1 MIYGHGDDT
10 FRFSHIRTNFS
21 SNIYGHADLSALKAY
36 LAAHLDAIQNYPEP
50 AADSL
55 AALIAQH
62 HAIST
67 DNVLVTNGATDAIY
81 LIAQTFARDVTHFST
96 DEPTFSEYADAS
108 ILYGLKTRKNTE
120 TSEKTR
126 KCLENPERTQES
138 VSEFFRS
145 FPCFSVVRWLCNP
158 NNPDGRIYTPEQICE
173 EARHSTLLVVDQ
185 SYEHYTQAPLLSPR
199 EALDIPNLLLLHSLT
214 KTYAVPGLRIGYVT
228 GPATLIGRL
237 RAAARPWAVNALAV
251 EAGKWLFS
259 HNIRAI
265 DDLPAL
271 LAETQRFAAAL
282 ARVPHLHVT
291 PTATTFMLVRCDTL
305 TAAELKQRLATEHHL
320 LIRDAS
326 NFPTLTPHH
335 FRIATQTSEEND
347 TLVHALRSIIIDDS
361 F

>member
-10 FRFSHIRTNFS
+10 FRYPDIRTNFS

-36 LAAHLDAIQNYPEP
+36 LATRLDVIQNYPEP

-55 AALIAQH
+55 AALIARH
-62 HAIST
+62 HGISA

-81 LIAQTFARDVTHFST
+81 LIAQVFSADATHFST

-108 ILYGLKTRKNTE
+108 RYFELKQRKNTE
-120 TSEKTR
+120 TSEQTR
-126 KCLENPERTQES
+126 KYLENPERTPES

-145 FPCFSVVRWLCNP
+145 FPCVSVVSWLCNP
-158 NNPDGRIYTPEQICE
+158 NNPDGRIYTPEQVRE
-173 EARHSTLLVVDQ
+173 QARLSALLVVDQ

-259 HNIRAI
+259 HDVRAI

-282 ARVPHLHVT
+282 TKVPHLHVT

-335 FRIATQTSEEND
+335 FRVATQTPPEND
-347 TLVHALRSIIIDDS
+347 TLVHALRILLCHD
-361 F
+361 

>member
-10 FRFSHIRTNFS
+10 FRYPDIRTNFS

-36 LAAHLDAIQNYPEP
+36 LATRLDVIQNYPEP

-55 AALIAQH
+55 AALIARH
-62 HAIST
+62 HGISA

-81 LIAQTFARDVTHFST
+81 LIAQVFSADATHFST

-108 ILYGLKTRKNTE
+108 RLYGIQGPPLDLNSPSSGGGWGE
-120 TSEKTR
+120 A
-126 KCLENPERTQES
+126 L
-138 VSEFFRS
+138 
-145 FPCFSVVRWLCNP
+145 RWLCNP
-158 NNPDGRIYTPEQICE
+158 NNPDGRIYTPEQVRE
-173 EARHSTLLVVDQ
+173 QARHNTLLVVDQ

-259 HNIRAI
+259 HDVSAI
-265 DDLPAL
+265 GDLPAL

-305 TAAELKQRLATEHHL
+305 TAAELKQRLATKHHL

-335 FRIATQTSEEND
+335 FRVATQTPPEND
-347 TLVHALRSIIIDDS
+347 TLVHALRTLLCHD
-361 F
+361 

>member
-1 MIYGHGDDT
+1 MIYGHGDDA
-10 FRFSHIRTNFS
+10 FSFQDIRTNFS
-21 SNIYGHADLSALKAY
+21 SNIYGHADLSALNTY
-36 LAAHLDAIQNYPEP
+36 LATRLDVIQNYPEP

-55 AALIAQH
+55 AAIIAQH
-62 HAIST
+62 HGISA
-67 DNVLVTNGATDAIY
+67 DQVLVTNGATDAIY
-81 LIAQTFARDVTHFST
+81 LIAQVFSADVTHFST

-120 TSEKTR
+120 TSEKIR

-158 NNPDGRIYTPEQICE
+158 NNPDGRIYSPQQILE
-173 EARHSTLLVVDQ
+173 EAQCSTLLVVDQ
-185 SYEHYTQAPLLSPR
+185 SYEHYTQASLLSPR
-199 EALDIPNLLLLHSLT
+199 EALSIPNLLLLHSLT

-259 HNIRAI
+259 HDVRAI
-265 DDLPAL
+265 DDQPAL
-271 LAETQRFAAAL
+271 LAETQRLAKAL
-282 ARVPHLHVT
+282 DEVPHLHVT

-335 FRIATQTSEEND
+335 FRVATQTPPEND
-347 TLVHALRSIIIDDS
+347 TLIQALRNIIVDDS

>member
-10 FRFSHIRTNFS
+10 FRYPDIRTNFS

-36 LAAHLDAIQNYPEP
+36 LATRLDVIQNYPEP

-62 HAIST
+62 HGISA

-81 LIAQTFARDVTHFST
+81 LIAQVFSADATHFST

-108 ILYGLKTRKNTE
+108 RLYGIQDPPLNF
-120 TSEKTR
+120 
-126 KCLENPERTQES
+126 N
-138 VSEFFRS
+138 
-145 FPCFSVVRWLCNP
+145 FPSSGGGWGEALRWLCNP
-158 NNPDGRIYTPEQICE
+158 NNPDGRIYTPEQVRE
-173 EARHSTLLVVDQ
+173 QARHSTLLVVDQ
-185 SYEHYTQAPLLSPR
+185 SYEHYTQASLLSPR

-259 HNIRAI
+259 HDVRAI

-282 ARVPHLHVT
+282 AQVPHLHVA

-335 FRIATQTSEEND
+335 FRVATQTPPEND
-347 TLVHALRSIIIDDS
+347 TLVHALRILLCHD
-361 F
+361 